1 MNREYNAVT
10 NEIKE
15 QIKSSV
21 EGKVYVGNEINED
34 FFMMRC
40 LFMEKVA
47 PDVVVRPKNTTDVAN
62 ALLEYVIK
70 TICRLFQEVQEL
82 TYRSR
87 CSY

>member
-34 FFMMRC
+34 FFFMMRC
-40 LFMEKVA
+40 LFMEKVY
-47 PDVVVRPKNTTDVAN
+47 
-62 ALLEYVIK
+62 LM
-70 TICRLFQEVQEL
+70 
-82 TYRSR
+82 
-87 CSY
+87 